1 MEKTF
6 VVIVDIGLS
15 NIFEVDASSHEEAR
29 KIAIESILHDL
40 SFLKGKNVLSDWD
53 ISNAKVAIEEK
64 KT

>member
-15 NIFEVDASSHEEAR
+15 NIFNVDANSHEEAR
-29 KIAIESILHDL
+29 KMAIESILNDL

>member
-1 MEKTF
+1 M
-6 VVIVDIGLS
+6 
-15 NIFEVDASSHEEAR
+15 
-29 KIAIESILHDL
+29 AIESILHDL